1 MSCDFF
7 FLTDNSLFC
16 IFNSFQSDFLSNC
29 GGLRVNEKTEV
40 LDTRDIVIDGLYGI
54 GEMTG
59 GVFYHNYPSGT
70 GLVKGAIA
78 GRIAE
83 AEAAAKGGH

>member
-1 MSCDFF
+1 
-7 FLTDNSLFC
+7 LTYNPLFR
-16 IFNSFQSDFLSNC
+16 IFNAFQSEFLSNY

-78 GRIAE
+78 GRIAG
-83 AEAAAKGGH
+83 AKAAAKGGN